1 MAQNFLHLCS
11 NQNRFECLV
20 KSFWILYESKMIA
33 FVSLKIYNVYI
44 LRINFDAL
52 YNLNG
57 IWHIPKMIA
66 AYVIFY
72 LFIRNCPG
80 YHSTH
85 ILWKYDRVSRDLK
98 AMKIRNFEIRDKRKT
113 LISAYKTTL
122 YISKYPATFLSLLTQ

>member
-33 FVSLKIYNVYI
+33 FVLLKIYNIYI
-44 LRINFDAL
+44 SRINFDTL
-52 YNLNG
+52 YNING
-57 IWHIPKMIA
+57 IWHIPKTIA
-66 AYVIFY
+66 AYVIPY
-72 LFIRNCPG
+72 LFMRNCPG
-80 YHSTH
+80 YNSTH
-85 ILWKYDRVSRDLK
+85 ILSKYHPVSRDLK

-113 LISAYKTTL
+113 LILAYKTTF